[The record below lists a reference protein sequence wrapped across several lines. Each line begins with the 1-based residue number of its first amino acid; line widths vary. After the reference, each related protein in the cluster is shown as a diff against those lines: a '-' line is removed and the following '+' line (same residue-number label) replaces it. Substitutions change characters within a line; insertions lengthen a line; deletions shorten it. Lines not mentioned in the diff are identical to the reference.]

1 MKKVCFLTLAL
12 GSTLISCNHKVNNEV
27 TNPQTQ
33 QTDTVVA
40 ATDTT
45 TVQTSDNNYAAV
57 LYACPMHPEVQGKK
71 GDECPKC
78 GMKLTEPVSK

>member
-1 MKKVCFLTLAL
+1 MFF
-12 GSTLISCNHKVNNEV
+12 STCVGVDFDFMQPQSDNEV

-71 GDECPKC
+71 GR
-78 GMKLTEPVSK
+78 